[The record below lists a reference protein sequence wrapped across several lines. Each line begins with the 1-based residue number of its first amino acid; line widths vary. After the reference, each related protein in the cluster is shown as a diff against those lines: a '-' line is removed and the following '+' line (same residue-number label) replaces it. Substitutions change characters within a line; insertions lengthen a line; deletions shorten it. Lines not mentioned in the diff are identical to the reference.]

1 MMLMQP
7 VRTAIVLLGL
17 MLVVSC
23 PGCGKLPVSQEDI
36 EIQQVLQDP
45 HYRTWDQKAHRIAI
59 IRRKYEIR

>member
-1 MMLMQP
+1 
-7 VRTAIVLLGL
+7 VLLGL